1 VNSDDEVI
9 RRLSDAERRLWK
21 PEVLLTSGQ
30 GSMPVVKSH
39 TSVVRDLLRSLVAER
54 QLADALAEQLRG
66 RAPHNGYE
74 KDVLARH
81 ARLRGKT

>member
-1 VNSDDEVI
+1 MNSDDEVI

-39 TSVVRDLLRSLVAER
+39 TSVVRDLLRALVAER

-66 RAPHNGYE
+66 REPHNGYE
-74 KDVLARH
+74 KDVLRAH
-81 ARLRGKT
+81 KKSRGQS